1 MGMILEFIGSNWEY
15 MTILLLAVDKAV
27 AMSPSKMDDLLWFS
41 MKKILNFIADLL
53 FHIVFFT
60 MCGLVLLCI
69 LILWVFDR
77 ILGKW
82 KTSI

>member
-41 MKKILNFIADLL
+41 MKKILKKAA
-53 FHIVFFT
+53 
-60 MCGLVLLCI
+60 G
-69 LILWVFDR
+69 R
-77 ILGKW
+77 
-82 KTSI
+82 